1 MPMDDMDSGQQVK
14 EGMMSAAVSF
24 LRYFLLKIVSA
35 DYFYELCPGVHRNK
49 PSFFLYFT
57 HYPNASSTVFSAGN
71 TAISP
76 AIEESAEENPE
87 AVRHMTPESSEFS

>member
-49 PSFFLYFT
+49 PSFF
-57 HYPNASSTVFSAGN
+57 SVFYALSKRFFYSILCREYSDKSCG
-71 TAISP
+71 
-76 AIEESAEENPE
+76 
-87 AVRHMTPESSEFS
+87 